1 MRHRIA
7 NPSLCQSGSNGGS
20 STAASEASLTLNL
33 GSVALAGAEV
43 AEEGF
48 GGVSPLPCLYSN
60 NGTETFSETALNCVA
75 GLVSLLS
82 PYHKKQS
89 ENLRKNVARL
99 MALAPSVC
107 HIGFFTLTTPDNCS
121 DHHEFRQR
129 WRSFNSHYFSQSPH
143 FGHWLATYERQRRGA
158 WHLHVLVL
166 LPYDI
171 RTGVD
176 FTQFALGRYSSAPP
190 YLRAVW
196 RELRIKCKAYGF
208 GRHELL
214 PIKSNADA
222 MAQYIGK
229 YISKHL
235 GSRKDEDK
243 GKRLIASSSGWTKNS
258 IRFSWFNDNSILW
271 RTNLAILARELGFK
285 DFSDFSARFGS
296 GWAYHLAPVIKDVGS
311 YERYQVINGQ
321 ITDRSTGE
329 VLF

>member
-1 MRHRIA
+1 M
-7 NPSLCQSGSNGGS
+7 NG
-20 STAASEASLTLNL
+20 N
-33 GSVALAGAEV
+33 AGV
-43 AEEGF
+43 PG
-48 GGVSPLPCLYSN
+48 
-60 NGTETFSETALNCVA
+60 
-75 GLVSLLS
+75 
-82 PYHKKQS
+82 
-89 ENLRKNVARL
+89 
-99 MALAPSVC
+99 
-107 HIGFFTLTTPDNCS
+107 IFT
-121 DHHEFRQR
+121 
-129 WRSFNSHYFSQSPH
+129 
-143 FGHWLATYERQRRGA
+143 
-158 WHLHVLVL
+158 VLVL

-285 DFSDFSARFGS
+285 DFSDFFCPVRFRLG
-296 GWAYHLAPVIKDVGS
+296 LPPCP
-311 YERYQVINGQ
+311 RYQRCGFLRTVSSHQWSNYGSFY
-321 ITDRSTGE
+321 R
-329 VLF
+329 

>member
-1 MRHRIA
+1 
-7 NPSLCQSGSNGGS
+7 
-20 STAASEASLTLNL
+20 
-33 GSVALAGAEV
+33 
-43 AEEGF
+43 
-48 GGVSPLPCLYSN
+48 
-60 NGTETFSETALNCVA
+60 
-75 GLVSLLS
+75 
-82 PYHKKQS
+82 
-89 ENLRKNVARL
+89 

-107 HIGFFTLTTPDNCS
+107 HVGFFTLTTPDNCS

-208 GRHELL
+208 SRHELL

-285 DFSDFSARFGS
+285 DFLIFLPGSVQAGPTTLPPLSKMWVPTNGIKSSMVKLLIVLQVKSFSRHREAWCKVCFCDALHDAASAARTTQLNFNTEFS
-296 GWAYHLAPVIKDVGS
+296 P
-311 YERYQVINGQ
+311 
-321 ITDRSTGE
+321 
-329 VLF
+329 

>member
-1 MRHRIA
+1 M
-7 NPSLCQSGSNGGS
+7 
-20 STAASEASLTLNL
+20 
-33 GSVALAGAEV
+33 
-43 AEEGF
+43 
-48 GGVSPLPCLYSN
+48 
-60 NGTETFSETALNCVA
+60 
-75 GLVSLLS
+75 
-82 PYHKKQS
+82 
-89 ENLRKNVARL
+89 
-99 MALAPSVC
+99 
-107 HIGFFTLTTPDNCS
+107 
-121 DHHEFRQR
+121 
-129 WRSFNSHYFSQSPH
+129 
-143 FGHWLATYERQRRGA
+143 
-158 WHLHVLVL
+158 L

-243 GKRLIASSSGWTKNS
+243 GKKAHCFFFRLDKKQHS
-258 IRFSWFNDNSILW
+258 FSWFNDNSILW

-285 DFSDFSARFGS
+285 DFLIFLPGSVQAGPTTLPPLSKMWVPTNGIKSSMVKLRIVLQVKSFSR
-296 GWAYHLAPVIKDVGS
+296 H
-311 YERYQVINGQ
+311 R
-321 ITDRSTGE
+321 
-329 VLF
+329 